1 MYGRTMADLGTEPEQ
16 GARAARLAFD
26 ERRWSDAVELY
37 RQLEAVEGLE
47 RDDLDRYGE
56 AAWWTADLT
65 TAIAARERAFS
76 AHMAAGDSL
85 SAASA
90 ALSAANDYGH
100 RLQSALASGWVKR
113 AERLLADL
121 PESPVHAYLGR
132 ARLGKALGA
141 GDLDEAL
148 RQADAILAIGRRTGD
163 HDIEALGL
171 QDKGR
176 VLVARGEV
184 AEGLALLDEAMVAAI
199 GGDLNPYPT
208 AIVYC
213 NVTVA
218 CQDLA
223 DYRRAVEFAEAARQW
238 CDRQAI
244 AGFPGMCRVRRAEVT
259 RLRGGWAEAESEAR
273 QACDELKDFSLD
285 YAAEG
290 FYQVGEI
297 RMRMGDHDAAEEAFR
312 QAHELGRSPLPGL
325 ALLRSAQGKSAAGVT
340 MLARALDDPAVIPLT
355 RARILAAYVE
365 VAAQEG
371 TLDEAE
377 KRAAELEALSAKF
390 GTHALLA
397 AAAMASGQVALARG
411 DPTAARPH
419 LERARRLWQETE
431 APYETARARELL
443 GQAEASA
450 GDPDNAAM
458 EFQAALATYRRLGA
472 MPDAARLEGVLRTAL
487 MDSPAQALTRT
498 MMFTDIVRSTQLV
511 EAIGDEAWTRLLD
524 WHDRTIRALIAER
537 QGEEVDHAGDGF
549 FIVFGDASHA
559 IECALAIQRSL
570 REHRREH
577 GFAPAVRIGLHVGD
591 VMRPDT
597 GYQGRA
603 VHLAARIGGLAQ
615 PDEIVA
621 SRSVVDAAGHGVAHG
636 PEREVELKGI
646 RDRVTVVTILDG
658 AQA

>member
-1 MYGRTMADLGTEPEQ
+1 MVRCS
-16 GARAARLAFD
+16 GAVLPTAGSRF
-26 ERRWSDAVELY
+26 
-37 RQLEAVEGLE
+37 EGLE

-56 AAWWTADLT
+56 AAWWTADLP

-244 AGFPGMCRVRRAEVT
+244 AGFP
-259 RLRGGWAEAESEAR
+259 
-273 QACDELKDFSLD
+273 AC
-285 YAAEG
+285 A
-290 FYQVGEI
+290 VC
-297 RMRMGDHDAAEEAFR
+297 DA
-312 QAHELGRSPLPGL
+312 
-325 ALLRSAQGKSAAGVT
+325 
-340 MLARALDDPAVIPLT
+340 
-355 RARILAAYVE
+355 
-365 VAAQEG
+365 
-371 TLDEAE
+371 
-377 KRAAELEALSAKF
+377 
-390 GTHALLA
+390 
-397 AAAMASGQVALARG
+397 
-411 DPTAARPH
+411 
-419 LERARRLWQETE
+419 
-431 APYETARARELL
+431 
-443 GQAEASA
+443 
-450 GDPDNAAM
+450 
-458 EFQAALATYRRLGA
+458 
-472 MPDAARLEGVLRTAL
+472 
-487 MDSPAQALTRT
+487 
-498 MMFTDIVRSTQLV
+498 
-511 EAIGDEAWTRLLD
+511 
-524 WHDRTIRALIAER
+524 
-537 QGEEVDHAGDGF
+537 
-549 FIVFGDASHA
+549 
-559 IECALAIQRSL
+559 QRSL
-570 REHRREH
+570 GCAAVGRRPNRRR
-577 GFAPAVRIGLHVGD
+577 GRPA
-591 VMRPDT
+591 T
-597 GYQGRA
+597 
-603 VHLAARIGGLAQ
+603 
-615 PDEIVA
+615 
-621 SRSVVDAAGHGVAHG
+621 S
-636 PEREVELKGI
+636 
-646 RDRVTVVTILDG
+646 
-658 AQA
+658 